1 MNKVFLIGRLVKE
14 ADLRYTKNGKAVAV
28 FTIAVN
34 RNKEQTDF
42 IRITAFNKTAENV
55 ANYLQKG
62 SLVAIDGT
70 IVTGSYEKNG
80 QRIYTTDIWAN
91 TVQFLSRPEGSN
103 SADKQQ
109 RKGNGAAQKK
119 DASTGAR
126 EAFSKPPEM
135 DWGNDD
141 PFGGEPV
148 EFNDDDLPF

>member
-1 MNKVFLIGRLVKE
+1 MLNHVVLVGRLT
-14 ADLRYTKNGKAVAV
+14 ADPSLRYTKNGKAVAV

-91 TVQFLSRPEGSN
+91 TVQFLES
-103 SADKQQ
+103 
-109 RKGNGAAQKK
+109 KGKGTGEQKERNTGQNQAPASVYGVTDPLTGENGGYA
-119 DASTGAR
+119 
-126 EAFSKPPEM
+126 
-135 DWGNDD
+135 D
-141 PFGGEPV
+141 PFADSSIPI
-148 EFNDDDLPF
+148 DDRDLPF

>member
-1 MNKVFLIGRLVKE
+1 MINRVILVGRLT
-14 ADLRYTKNGKAVAV
+14 ADPSLRYTKNGKAVAV

-62 SLVAIDGT
+62 SLVAVEGT

-91 TVQFLSRPEGSN
+91 TVQFLEPKGKGSGE
-103 SADKQQ
+103 Q
-109 RKGNGAAQKK
+109 K
-119 DASTGAR
+119 DANTGQNQANMS
-126 EAFSKPPEM
+126 AY
-135 DWGNDD
+135 DD
-141 PFGGEPV
+141 PFADSSISV
-148 EFNDDDLPF
+148 DDMSDLPF

>member
-1 MNKVFLIGRLVKE
+1 MINRVILVGRLT
-14 ADLRYTKNGKAVAV
+14 ADPSLRYTAQGKAVAV

-91 TVQFLSRPEGSN
+91 TVQFLEPKGKGS
-103 SADKQQ
+103 
-109 RKGNGAAQKK
+109 GEKK
-119 DASTGAR
+119 DANTGQKQAP
-126 EAFSKPPEM
+126 ASA
-135 DWGNDD
+135 DDD
-141 PFGGEPV
+141 PFGGY
-148 EFNDDDLPF
+148 DDPFADNSIPIDDGDLPF

>member
-91 TVQFLSRPEGSN
+91 TVQFLEPKGKGSGE
-103 SADKQQ
+103 Q
-109 RKGNGAAQKK
+109 K
-119 DASTGAR
+119 DANTGQNQANTS
-126 EAFSKPPEM
+126 AY
-135 DWGNDD
+135 DD
-141 PFGGEPV
+141 PFADSSISV
-148 EFNDDDLPF
+148 DDMSDLPF